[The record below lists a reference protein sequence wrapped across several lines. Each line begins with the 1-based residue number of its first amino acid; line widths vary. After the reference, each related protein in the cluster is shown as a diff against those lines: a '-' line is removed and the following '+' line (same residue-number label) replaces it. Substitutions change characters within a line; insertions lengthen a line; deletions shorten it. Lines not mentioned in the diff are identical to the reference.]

1 MDFRSEVRRDSAITV
16 FADTGQPSLV
26 IAHWVAVAGKFPAIL
41 ITVFR
46 LKLLSVTLDGEMLLP
61 KIRIANS

>member
-1 MDFRSEVRRDSAITV
+1 VKLGATQRSQSSPIPVNLTCDR
-16 FADTGQPSLV
+16 L
-26 IAHWVAVAGKFPAIL
+26 WVSVAGKFPAIL

-61 KIRIANS
+61 KIGIANS